1 MGARAEVLEVDTYG
15 GQNGSMLT
23 GVDVASSQPAL
34 AYLVGLAGACGRD
47 DLSSSGPCHGVCVHV
62 RGRVAM
68 VLRCVRYAR
77 LDRSRFTKWHG
88 LGRGPCLKDGSE
100 PRLRLHGSSRL

>member
-47 DLSSSGPCHGVCVHV
+47 DLYRRPGPATASVCTFVV
-62 RGRVAM
+62 VWRW
-68 VLRCVRYAR
+68 
-77 LDRSRFTKWHG
+77 F
-88 LGRGPCLKDGSE
+88 
-100 PRLRLHGSSRL
+100 